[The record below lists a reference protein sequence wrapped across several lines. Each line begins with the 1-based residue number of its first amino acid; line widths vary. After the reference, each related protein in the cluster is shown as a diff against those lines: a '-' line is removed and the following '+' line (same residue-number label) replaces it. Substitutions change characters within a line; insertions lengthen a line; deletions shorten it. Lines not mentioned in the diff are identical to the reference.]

1 MPKAALQKTQKLS
14 SKTIEYLQRL
24 RDTHEEEEVDTLLKP
39 KYRYPKTNQVY
50 AKVQYLQRNNQPYDF
65 DKRILRATQH
75 VHIDITKCPSATLV
89 YLLNNFPKS
98 EVSINKGNLLVP
110 YTPVTQAISRA
121 YQVLPID
128 TVIKYESL

>member
-24 RDTHEEEEVDTLLKP
+24 RDTYEEEEVTALLKP
-39 KYRYPKTNQVY
+39 KHRYPKTNQVY
-50 AKVQYLQRNNQPYDF
+50 TKVQYLRRDNQPYDF
-65 DKRILRATQH
+65 DKCVLCATQH
-75 VHIDITKCPSATLV
+75 ARIDITKCPSTTLV

-98 EVSINKGNLLVP
+98 EVSISKANLLVP

-121 YQVLPID
+121 YQVLPTD
-128 TVIKYESL
+128 TVIEYESL